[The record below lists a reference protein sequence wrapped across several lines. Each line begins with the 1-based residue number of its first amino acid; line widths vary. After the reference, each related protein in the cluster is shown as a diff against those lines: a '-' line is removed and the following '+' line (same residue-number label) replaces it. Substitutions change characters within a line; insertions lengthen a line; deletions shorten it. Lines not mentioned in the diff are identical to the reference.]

1 MSGGWRLGRWSKGGG
16 GDRAGSGESMGRR
29 LGFGRQ
35 KRLMLGFLAL
45 VAPFPL
51 PFNEALGWGVYLL
64 YAVGVVAFMVRARRG
79 AEGWLPIWAANL
91 LAIAYLPFLGVDLM
105 ALSGGS
111 LVGPVIH
118 LGLFAVLV
126 KLWSLRQERDKWHA
140 ALGIFFLFVAA
151 SATSVHMSV
160 VLYLAVF
167 LGGTLLLLARFALF
181 HLLTGFGHRQP
192 GEVEVPLTAFVVL
205 SVATAVLV
213 AVPLFALLP
222 RVDNPFIGAV
232 GRGISNGSMSVSGFS
247 DDVTLDSI
255 RALRASREVALRLTY
270 EGMPPPTE
278 IRLKGGAFDRLEGG
292 RWQRSERVRQI
303 RSPAPTRVELADPMP
318 EIRGEVGVWLQ
329 PLFAKG
335 LPLPVETARLEVPM
349 RAVNLN
355 RGGALSLVARPTQ
368 PLQYRAWLAPG
379 PVSTAVSPAS
389 VGSGDGGAHPTLET
403 SAVTPRIAELADR
416 VAGEGTVAQ
425 RAARLETFL
434 LDNFTYTLDSVRRTG
449 ANPLEDFLFEDR
461 RGHCEYFASA
471 LVLLLRAEGIHARL
485 ATGFLGGD
493 LNPLGYV
500 IVRQS
505 NAHAWVEGWIPGE
518 GWRIFDPTPP
528 AGRPGIGEQSW
539 ASMAGQVYDSVV
551 FQWERY
557 VLSYGVEDQASF
569 VYSAF
574 SELWSWMA
582 IWRDDDGGDEAP
594 AVDDFEAAAEPS
606 AGTAPEEESPGW
618 AATASAAALSLL
630 LATVLVLAAYLL
642 WRRHQA
648 GFTAT
653 RAYRQLRQH
662 LGHLGLPVTE
672 ATAPLEL
679 ERRAVRRWPA
689 AAEPAGRLVAL
700 YLEESFGGR
709 SLGEAEREAAREA
722 LRRARRELR
731 VSNHQVS
738 NHQGS
743 DHQASD

>member
-1 MSGGWRLGRWSKGGG
+1 MRLGRRRRTTG
-16 GDRAGSGESMGRR
+16 GDRTGSRESMGRR
-29 LGFGRQ
+29 LGFARQ

-51 PFNEALGWGVYLL
+51 PFNEALGWGLYLL
-64 YAVGVVAFMVRARRG
+64 YSLGVVAFMVRAWRG

-105 ALSGGS
+105 ALSRGS
-111 LVGPVIH
+111 LVGPVLH

-167 LGGTLLLLARFALF
+167 LGATLLLLARFALF
-181 HLLTGFGHRQP
+181 HLLTGFGHRQA
-192 GEVEVPLTAFVVL
+192 GEVEVPLTGFVVL
-205 SVATAVLV
+205 SVAAAVLV

-222 RVDNPFIGAV
+222 RVNNPFIGAV
-232 GRGISNGSMSVSGFS
+232 GRGISSEAMAVSGFS

-255 RALRASREVALRLTY
+255 GSLRTSREVALRLTY
-270 EGMPPPTE
+270 DGMQPPDE
-278 IRLKGGAFDRLEGG
+278 IRLKGGAFDRLQDG
-292 RWQRSERVRQI
+292 RWQPAERWQQI
-303 RSPAPTRVELADPMP
+303 RSPAPTAVQLADPLP
-318 EIRGEVGVWLQ
+318 EVRGEVGVWLQ

-335 LPLPVETARLEVPM
+335 LPVPVETARLEVPM
-349 RAVNLN
+349 RTVDVN
-355 RGGALSLVARPTQ
+355 RGGALSLVVRPSQ
-368 PLQYRAWLAPG
+368 PLQYRAWVAPQ
-379 PVSTAVSPAS
+379 PVSSAMSPAS
-389 VGSGDGGAHPTLET
+389 AGTDPGEAPSTLDTGS
-403 SAVTPRIAELADR
+403 VTPRIAELARR

-425 RAARLETFL
+425 RAARLESHL
-434 LDNFTYTLDSVRRTG
+434 LENFTYTLDFVGRSSDD
-449 ANPLEDFLFEDR
+449 PLEDFLFEDR

-493 LNPLGYV
+493 VNPLGYV

-518 GWRIFDPTPP
+518 GWRVFDPTPP

-539 ASMAGQVYDSVV
+539 ASMIGQVYDSVV

-557 VLSYGVEDQASF
+557 VLSYGVEDQANF
-569 VYSAF
+569 IYSAF
-574 SELWSWMA
+574 TELWSLMA
-582 IWRDDDGGDEAP
+582 TWRDGDDGEEGAP
-594 AVDDFEAAAEPS
+594 VQDFEAAVV
-606 AGTAPEEESPGW
+606 TAPDAAPAEGDPSW
-618 AATASAAALSLL
+618 AAAASAAALSLL

-653 RAYRQLRQH
+653 RAYRQLRGH
-662 LGHLGLPVTE
+662 LDRLGLPLTE

-689 AAEPAGRLVAL
+689 AAEPAGRLVEL
-700 YLEESFGGR
+700 YLRESFGGR
-709 SLGEAEREAAREA
+709 SLDEAEREAARQA

-731 VSNHQVS
+731 AT
-738 NHQGS
+738 
-743 DHQASD
+743 D

>member
-1 MSGGWRLGRWSKGGG
+1 MRQGRRRKATG
-16 GDRAGSGESMGRR
+16 GDRPGSRESMGRR
-29 LGFGRQ
+29 LGFARQ

-64 YAVGVVAFMVRARRG
+64 YAAGVVAFMVRAWRG

-91 LAIAYLPFLGVDLM
+91 LAIAYLPFLGVDLV
-105 ALSGGS
+105 ALSRGS

-151 SATSVHMSV
+151 SATSVHLSV
-160 VLYLAVF
+160 VLYLATF
-167 LGGTLLLLARFALF
+167 LGAALLLLARFALF
-181 HLLTGFGHRQP
+181 HLLTGFGHRQA
-192 GEVEVPLTAFVVL
+192 GEVEVPLTGFVVL
-205 SVATAVLV
+205 SVAAAVLV
-213 AVPLFALLP
+213 AVPLFAVLP
-222 RVDNPFIGAV
+222 RVNNPFIGAV
-232 GRGISNGSMSVSGFS
+232 GGGISSEAMAVSGFS

-255 RALRASREVALRLTY
+255 GSLRTSREVALRLTY
-270 EGMPPPTE
+270 DGMQPPDE
-278 IRLKGGAFDRLEGG
+278 IRLKGGAFDRLQDG
-292 RWQRSERVRQI
+292 RWQPAERWQQI
-303 RSPAPTRVELADPMP
+303 RSPAPTEVQLADPLP
-318 EIRGEVGVWLQ
+318 QVRGEVDVWLQ

-335 LPLPVETARLEVPM
+335 LPVPVETARLEVPK
-349 RAVNLN
+349 RTVDVN
-355 RGGALSLVARPTQ
+355 RGGALSLVVRPSQ
-368 PLQYRAWLAPG
+368 PLQYRAWVAPR
-379 PVSTAVSPAS
+379 PVSSGMSPAFM
-389 VGSGDGGAHPTLET
+389 GSDDGETPSTLET
-403 SAVTPRIAELADR
+403 SAVTPRIADLAHR

-425 RAARLETFL
+425 RAARLETYL
-434 LDNFTYTLDSVRRTG
+434 LDNFTYTLDFVGRSSD
-449 ANPLEDFLFEDR
+449 APLEDFLFADR

-493 LNPLGYV
+493 VNPLGYV

-539 ASMAGQVYDSVV
+539 ASMIGQVYDSVV

-557 VLSYGVEDQASF
+557 VLSYGVEDQANF
-569 VYSAF
+569 IYSAF
-574 SELWSWMA
+574 TELWSLMA
-582 IWRDDDGGDEAP
+582 SWRDGDDGEEDSP
-594 AVDDFEAAAEPS
+594 AQDFEAAAEP
-606 AGTAPEEESPGW
+606 APDAAPAEGDPSW
-618 AATASAAALSLL
+618 AAAASAAALSLL
-630 LATVLVLAAYLL
+630 LATVLVLGAYLL

-653 RAYRQLRQH
+653 RAYRQLRGH
-662 LGHLGLPVTE
+662 LDRLGLPLTE

-689 AAEPAGRLVAL
+689 AAEPAGRLVEL
-700 YLEESFGGR
+700 YLQESFGGR
-709 SLGEAEREAAREA
+709 SLNEAERQAAREA

-731 VSNHQVS
+731 AT
-738 NHQGS
+738 
-743 DHQASD
+743 D